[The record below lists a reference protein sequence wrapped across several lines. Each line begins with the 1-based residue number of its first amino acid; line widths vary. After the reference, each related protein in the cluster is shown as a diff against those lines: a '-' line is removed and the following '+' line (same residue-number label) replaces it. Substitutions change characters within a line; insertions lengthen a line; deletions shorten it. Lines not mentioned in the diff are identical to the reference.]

1 MRPEIDVLLSSE
13 LGYLGGPGAGWV
25 ARLLP
30 ANVGERTLRLGSS
43 SEETRKA
50 VEAVLKDRGRVISET
65 VGDPGSVS
73 AIIGSGRMRL
83 NPALVTVSVIE
94 TPAGAEV
101 RIRGVAKEG
110 LIKQRG
116 GEQVAAEV
124 ADAIAGAVA
133 T

>member
-1 MRPEIDVLLSSE
+1 MRPEIDALLSRE
-13 LGYLGGPGAGWV
+13 LGHLGGPGAGWV

-30 ANVGERTLRLGSS
+30 ANVDERTLHLGSS
-43 SEETRKA
+43 SEKTRKA
-50 VEAVLKDRGRVISET
+50 VEAVLKERGRLIAET

-83 NPALVTVSVIE
+83 NPALVTVSVIG

-110 LIKQRG
+110 LIRQRG

-124 ADAIAGAVA
+124 ADAIARAVA

>member
-1 MRPEIDVLLSSE
+1 MRSEIDALLSRE
-13 LGYLGGPGAGWV
+13 LGHLGGLGAGWV

-30 ANVGERTLRLGSS
+30 ANVDERTLNLGSS

-50 VEAVLKDRGRVISET
+50 VETVLKERGRLIPET
-65 VGDPGSVS
+65 VGYPGSIS

-116 GEQVAAEV
+116 GEQIAAEV
-124 ADAIAGAVA
+124 ADAIARAVA

>member
-1 MRPEIDVLLSSE
+1 MRSEIDALLSRE
-13 LGYLGGPGAGWV
+13 LGHLGGPGAGWV

-30 ANVGERTLRLGSS
+30 ANVDERTLHLGSS

-50 VEAVLKDRGRVISET
+50 VESVLKECGRLIPET

-110 LIKQRG
+110 LVKQRG

-124 ADAIAGAVA
+124 ADAIAKAVA

>member
-1 MRPEIDVLLSSE
+1 MLSEIDALLSRE
-13 LGYLGGPGAGWV
+13 LSHLGGPGAGWV

-30 ANVGERTLRLGSS
+30 ANVDERTLHLDSS
-43 SEETRKA
+43 FEETRKA
-50 VEAVLKDRGRVISET
+50 VEAVLKERGRLIPET

-94 TPAGAEV
+94 TPAGVEV

-124 ADAIAGAVA
+124 GDAITRAVA

>member
-1 MRPEIDVLLSSE
+1 MRPEIDALLSRE
-13 LGYLGGPGAGWV
+13 LGHLGGPGAGWV

-30 ANVGERTLRLGSS
+30 ANVDERTLQLGCSS
-43 SEETRKA
+43 GETRKA
-50 VEAVLKDRGRVISET
+50 VEAVLKERGRLISET

-94 TPAGAEV
+94 IPAGAEV

-124 ADAIAGAVA
+124 ADAIARAVA